1 MVLAITGDLHKENTV
16 KTDNWENMSVWKG
29 NCPTCGGGIT
39 LSSEIP
45 IPEEK
50 VRIKTVREAREEI
63 LQILEANGPM
73 SIESITRFSDVTI
86 FTVRDHIKA
95 MVAEGSVSEIRMG
108 SHKYYTV
115 AHYKGVELA

>member
-1 MVLAITGDLHKENTV
+1 MAITGDLHKENTV

-63 LQILEANGPM
+63 LQISGANGPM
-73 SIESITRFSDVTI
+73 NIVTSENLVMDSILIGPFASNI
-86 FTVRDHIKA
+86 
-95 MVAEGSVSEIRMG
+95 
-108 SHKYYTV
+108 
-115 AHYKGVELA
+115 